1 MPGSAGV
8 LCVVSVTF
16 EAHLDTPYCPPWRPH
31 MRTRTIAAIALLV
44 TAACSDASITGPAQP
59 SSGPRFDGGWTAG
72 SGNRTAGGDSVG
84 NTSTTSPLL
93 TTCDERGGW
102 TAGSGN
108 REEPTPT
115 CSEGGAQ

>member
-1 MPGSAGV
+1 
-8 LCVVSVTF
+8 
-16 EAHLDTPYCPPWRPH
+16 
-31 MRTRTIAAIALLV
+31 MRTRTIAAIAGLV
-44 TAACSDASITGPAQP
+44 TAAACSDASITGPAQP

-84 NTSTTSPLL
+84 NTSTTSSF
-93 TTCDERGGW
+93 TTCEERGGW